1 MSEIQVKDLIIS
13 AIKNKKVAVL
23 KEIFETVPT
32 IDIAEALDDVED
44 VSLLIYPFRVISS
57 EYTGELFA
65 ELSSEQQEKIINALT
80 DKDLIKLLEES
91 TSRSLD
97 NTETYIWSKNEEDLL
112 EDVSYKII
120 NISNE
125 GSNDGIFIEIE
136 RE

>member
-1 MSEIQVKDLIIS
+1 MTAKD
-13 AIKNKKVAVL
+13 
-23 KEIFETVPT
+23 F
-32 IDIAEALDDVED
+32 
-44 VSLLIYPFRVISS
+44 
-57 EYTGELFA
+57 
-65 ELSSEQQEKIINALT
+65 
-80 DKDLIKLLEES
+80 LIKLLKES

-97 NTETYIWSKNEEDLL
+97 NTEIYIWSKNEEDLL